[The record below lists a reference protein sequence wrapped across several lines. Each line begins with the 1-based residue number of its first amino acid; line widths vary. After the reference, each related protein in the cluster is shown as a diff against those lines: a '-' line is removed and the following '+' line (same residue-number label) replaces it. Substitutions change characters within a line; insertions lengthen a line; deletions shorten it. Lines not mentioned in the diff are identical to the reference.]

1 MNFIDISNW
10 QSGIDLAAVF
20 SQNALDGVIVK
31 ATQGTGYTNP
41 KFKEWADWLNT
52 NGKPFGV
59 YHYLQGMDA
68 IAEARYFYDTVR
80 PYIGRCVPCAD
91 YEEHSAMQKG
101 TAWLKDFLDEF
112 LRLSGVKCLVYCSQ
126 SVTQSQNFNDIA
138 RAGYQLWMA
147 QYADYSP
154 VYGFLETPWH
164 KGSVAPFNGYVMQQY
179 TSCGVLK
186 GWTAYLDL
194 DKFFGNAD
202 DWQALCGEHEAPPAP
217 LKGPDPTVVS
227 EVLMGYYGIGDE
239 RAAKLRADGYDPQ
252 KVQDKINELYGIAG
266 KIRPIIGDG
275 MDYINSIVK
284 IARTI

>member
-10 QSGIDLAAVF
+10 QNGIDLASVF
-20 SQNALDGVIVK
+20 AQNALDGVIVK

-59 YHYLQGMDA
+59 YHYLDGLDA
-68 IAEARYFYDTVR
+68 VAEARYFYDTVR
-80 PYIGRCVPCAD
+80 PYIGKCVPCAD
-91 YEEHSAMQKG
+91 YEEHAAMQKG
-101 TAWLKDFLDEF
+101 TAWLKLFLDEF
-112 LRLSGVKCLVYCSQ
+112 LRLSGVRCLVYCSQ

-138 RAGYQLWMA
+138 RGGYRLWMA

-164 KGSVAPFNGYVMQQY
+164 NGSVAPFNGYVMQQY

-186 GWTAYLDL
+186 GWTAYLDF
-194 DKFFGNAD
+194 DKFFGNAN
-202 DWQALCGEHEAPPAP
+202 DWKALCGEHEAPQE
-217 LKGPDPTVVS
+217 LKGADPVVVTD
-227 EVLMGYYGIGDE
+227 VLLGYYGNGE
-239 RAAKLRADGYDPQ
+239 EARYAALRADGYDPQ

-266 KIRPIIGDG
+266 KIRPVIGDD

>member
-10 QSGIDLAAVF
+10 QSGIGLAAVF

-80 PYIGRCVPCAD
+80 PYMGRCVPCAD

-112 LRLSGVKCLVYCSQ
+112 LRLSGVKPLVYCSQ

-186 GWTAYLDL
+186 GWSAYLDL
-194 DKFFGNAD
+194 DKFFGNAN
-202 DWQALCGEHEAPPAP
+202 DWQALCGEHEAPPE
-217 LKGPDPTVVS
+217 LKGPDPRVVS
-227 EVLMGYYGIGDE
+227 DILLGYYGIGDE

-252 KVQDKINELYGIAG
+252 KVQDKINELYGIAA
-266 KIRPIIGDG
+266 KIRPIIGDD
-275 MDYINSIVK
+275 MDYINSIVR
-284 IARTI
+284 IAKTI